1 MAGSGTVAVAVI
13 VAGGRV
19 LLVRAPA
26 PGGGNC
32 WQFPGQAVEPGQS
45 VEEAAVREASQ
56 KTGWAYAARKVL
68 GGRVHPQTGDR
79 LLYVACDVISR
90 TTPGEARGGS
100 AGVAWSTSSELPRY
114 LPGGICPGVQPYL
127 DTVLIA

>member
-1 MAGSGTVAVAVI
+1 MAGAGTVAVAVI

-19 LLVRAPA
+19 LLVHSPV
-26 PGGGNC
+26 PQGGLR

-45 VEEAAVREASQ
+45 VEEAAVHEACQ
-56 KTGWAYAARKVL
+56 KTGLAFAARKVL

-79 LLYVACDVISR
+79 LLYVACDLVGG
-90 TTPGEARGGS
+90 TGPGEARDRGG
-100 AGVAWSTSSELPRY
+100 AVAWSTASELPRY

>member
-1 MAGSGTVAVAVI
+1 MTGAGTVAVAVI

-19 LLVRAPA
+19 LLVQAPA
-26 PGGGNC
+26 PQGGLC

-56 KTGWAYAARKVL
+56 KTGLAYAARKVL

-79 LLYVACDVISR
+79 LLYVACDLVSR
-90 TTPGEARGGS
+90 PSAGEARGS
-100 AGVAWSTSSELPRY
+100 PGVAWSTASELSRY

>member
-1 MAGSGTVAVAVI
+1 MAGTDTVAVAVI

-19 LLVRAPA
+19 LLVHSAAPQ
-26 PGGGNC
+26 GGLC

-56 KTGWAYAARKVL
+56 KTGMAFAARKVL

-79 LLYVACDVISR
+79 LLYVACDLVGR
-90 TTPGEARGGS
+90 TPPGGTGDSA
-100 AGVAWSTSSELPRY
+100 AGVAWSTASELPCY
-114 LPGGICPGVQPYL
+114 MPGGICPGVQPYL
-127 DTVLIA
+127 DTVLVA

>member
-1 MAGSGTVAVAVI
+1 MTGAGTVAVAVI

-19 LLVRAPA
+19 LLVQA
-26 PGGGNC
+26 PGLQGNLC

-45 VEEAAVREASQ
+45 VEEAAIREASQ
-56 KTGWAYAARKVL
+56 RTGMAFAARKVL

-79 LLYVACDVISR
+79 LLYVACDLVSR
-90 TTPGEARGGS
+90 TAPRDVADG
-100 AGVAWSTSSELPRY
+100 AGVAWSTASELPRY

-127 DTVLIA
+127 DTVLVA